1 MRFRTM
7 TVGLGF
13 LLLAG
18 CGAPKQDPSIMPPIT
33 PPQAYVEPE
42 ERYDNPGSLYQSGGT
57 DTLFADTRAHRV
69 GDIVMVKIVE
79 NNKAKNK
86 ATMDSNKDQSNSYGV
101 DAFFGKS
108 QVGMLPGGG
117 GAKMPVGGI
126 GFGTTSVSEL
136 SSDGETKREG
146 TVTATLAARVTRL
159 LPGGLMQIEGARE
172 TKVNGET
179 QYLVV
184 TGLIRPMDV
193 SPDNTITSNRI
204 ADAQIAYYGKG
215 VISDTQKPGWFTR
228 LMNNVWPF

>member
-1 MRFRTM
+1 MQFRTL
-7 TVGLGF
+7 TAGLV
-13 LLLAG
+13 LLLSAG
-18 CGAPKQDPSIMPPIT
+18 CAAPTQDASVMPPIT
-33 PPQAYVEPE
+33 PPQTYVEPE
-42 ERYDNPGSLYQSGGT
+42 ERYDNPGSLYQSGGA

-69 GDIVMVKIVE
+69 GDIVMVKVVE
-79 NNKAKNK
+79 NSKAKNK
-86 ATMDSNKDQSNSYGV
+86 ATMDSNKDQTNAYGI

-108 QVGMLPGGG
+108 KVL
-117 GAKMPVGGI
+117 KMPVGEV
-126 GFGTTSVSEL
+126 GFGTSSVSEL
-136 SSDGETKREG
+136 SADGETKREG

-204 ADAQIAYYGKG
+204 ADAHIAYYGKG